1 MSWKKLT
8 QKLKVQRKVDARV
21 GRSKKMTPKLKGQK
35 SWRKSW
41 MVKQKLMQ
49 KIKGLKRI
57 GTKVERP
64 NKDFLK
70 KKLS

>member
-35 SWRKSW
+35 KLA
-41 MVKQKLMQ
+41 QKLDGQ
-49 KIKGLKRI
+49 
-57 GTKVERP
+57 TKVDAKNERS
-64 NKDFLK
+64 K
-70 KKLS
+70 KNLHKS